1 VGWGWWAKPAGGQGH
16 GQGSSSDDDGSPSHG
31 VHVPVREALNRG
43 VALHR
48 AGDLD
53 AAEEW

>member
-1 VGWGWWAKPAGGQGH
+1 VGWGWLAQPAGGQGH
-16 GQGSSSDDDGSPSHG
+16 GQGSSSDDDESPSVG
-31 VHVPVREALNRG
+31 LTVREALNRG